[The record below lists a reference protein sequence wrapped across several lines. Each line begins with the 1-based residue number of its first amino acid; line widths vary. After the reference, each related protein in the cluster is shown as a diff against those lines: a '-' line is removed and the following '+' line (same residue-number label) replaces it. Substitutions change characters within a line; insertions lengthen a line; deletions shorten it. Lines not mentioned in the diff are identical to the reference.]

1 MWVWSEFLGCLSFG
15 LYVYLIYISTSYFGH
30 FLLNMAGL
38 QFKDFLQSF
47 DGTGDVIQ
55 WLTKVD
61 LVARLRKIR
70 NVAEVIPL
78 FLEGAAFS
86 VYNELAEAEKR
97 DAGCIKQALTAAFAT
112 NPFRAYEEMCKRVW
126 RDEAV
131 DVYLTDLRRLARL
144 AGVTSDLLLLRAF
157 VVGLPSVVSRELRA
171 LPGVE
176 RMPLSD
182 VVERARCLVGELV
195 ERPVVASTTVSAA
208 RRSTP
213 RRGAVSCYGCGG
225 PHLLKFC
232 DAPVKTLPRCWS
244 CGLEGHLARNCRVG
258 NGAGRA
264 GAPAVPPQQD

>member
-1 MWVWSEFLGCLSFG
+1 MSFG

-30 FLLNMAGL
+30 FIVNMAGL

-47 DGTGDVIQ
+47 DGSGEVIQ

-70 NVAEVIPL
+70 NVAEVIPM

-86 VYNELAEAEKR
+86 VYKELAEAEKR
-97 DAGCIKQALTAAFAT
+97 DTGCIKQALTAAFAT
-112 NPFRAYEEMCKRVW
+112 NPFRTYEEMCKRVW
-126 RDEAV
+126 RDEPV
-131 DVYLTDLRRLARL
+131 DVYLTDLRRLTRL
-144 AGVTSDLLLLRAF
+144 AGVTSDILLLRAF
-157 VVGLPSVVSRELRA
+157 VVGLRSVVLRELRA

-195 ERPVVASTTVSAA
+195 ERPVVASTTASAT

-232 DAPVKTLPRCWS
+232 DASVKTLPC
-244 CGLEGHLARNCRVG
+244 C
-258 NGAGRA
+258 
-264 GAPAVPPQQD
+264 